1 MGLNKKTYQCVPGE
15 VSILRPELAYIEAV
29 HMVALNGNVCKI
41 YIDESV
47 DILVPYLHV
56 RYSPSFGGLYFN
68 ENIPFEAGNSINVVY
83 ETV

>member
-15 VSILRPELAYIEAV
+15 VSILRPELAYIQAL
-29 HMVALNGNVCKI
+29 HMVALNGNVYKI
-41 YIDESV
+41 YVDEAA

-56 RYSPSFGGLYFN
+56 RYSPAFGGLYFN